1 MGKLCFKSNQTVSSA
16 MIETE
21 KEVNLPSY
29 KSEGDKYFELIEYK
43 FNYLRK
49 LAFVDYLHALVNFS
63 NENATLEEDYT
74 AAKLEH
80 SMNETFFNELFST
93 DIFQSFL
100 ENKILKHKSLYEEA
114 GNNEKVTSI
123 FKEVIFAINNGLGT
137 QLAKDAKAKGDETAD
152 KNSIVKKGDAIAY
165 GILYA
170 SGPNF
175 AKIKALFNLFK
186 SGDVIKS
193 SEQFSNYL
201 LAEFIIASYGMC
213 NARNKTS
220 KFEEVGEIERD
231 TFLQLVEKS
240 ELKDC
245 QHLVDITNILL
256 FGDNKDAQLNY
267 EQFKAKFADPNKES
281 SLSYLLTGTGVRYM
295 LEKNNV
301 Q

>member
-1 MGKLCFKSNQTVSSA
+1 MGKLCSKSSQSVSSA

-29 KSEGDKYFELIEYK
+29 KSESDKYFELIENK

-49 LAFVDYLHALVNFS
+49 LPFIDFLHALVNFS

-80 SMNETFFNELFST
+80 SMNETFFGELFST

-114 GNNEKVTSI
+114 GNNEKATSI

-137 QLAKDAKAKGDETAD
+137 QLAKDAKAKGDESAD

-165 GILYA
+165 GILYCT
-170 SGPNF
+170 GPNY

-186 SGDVIKS
+186 TGEVIKYS
-193 SEQFSNYL
+193 TQFSYYL
-201 LAEFIIASYGMC
+201 L
-213 NARNKTS
+213 
-220 KFEEVGEIERD
+220 V
-231 TFLQLVEKS
+231 
-240 ELKDC
+240 
-245 QHLVDITNILL
+245 
-256 FGDNKDAQLNY
+256 
-267 EQFKAKFADPNKES
+267 
-281 SLSYLLTGTGVRYM
+281 
-295 LEKNNV
+295 
-301 Q
+301 